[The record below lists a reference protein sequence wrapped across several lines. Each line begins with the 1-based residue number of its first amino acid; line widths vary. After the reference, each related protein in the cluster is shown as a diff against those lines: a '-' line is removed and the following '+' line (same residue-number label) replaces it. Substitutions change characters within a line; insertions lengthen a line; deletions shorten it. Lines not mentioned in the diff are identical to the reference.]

1 VFFDGNGNITA
12 VMDTNANVVARA
24 EYDAFGRTVA
34 LTGPMA
40 AVNHYWFSSKEY
52 IPAAGLYNFGGR
64 FYEPNLSRWLN
75 HDPIQEAGGIN
86 LYGFVGNNP
95 VGNIDPYGLQVPAPM
110 NFVVG
115 FGPGYGES
123 VADYNTRS
131 QAAANTSLPMIIGA
145 LAATAT
151 GGLAN
156 AGLVGTGL
164 MTPGVASGFAT
175 GALAGMGGDAASQAT
190 AIALGNQQNFDT
202 GQMAAAGALGGALG
216 ALGGA
221 LKPNCP
227 KPLTRGQLARTI
239 GPDQQALL
247 KQLFGTGPGG
257 AQKALAAI
265 QAGGQIPSGLT
276 TQTLQT
282 YQQIAQMSINEGID
296 SIGTQAARLQL
307 INSILNQ

>member
-1 VFFDGNGNITA
+1 
-12 VMDTNANVVARA
+12 
-24 EYDAFGRTVA
+24 
-34 LTGPMA
+34 
-40 AVNHYWFSSKEY
+40 
-52 IPAAGLYNFGGR
+52 
-64 FYEPNLSRWLN
+64 
-75 HDPIQEAGGIN
+75 
-86 LYGFVGNNP
+86 VGNNP